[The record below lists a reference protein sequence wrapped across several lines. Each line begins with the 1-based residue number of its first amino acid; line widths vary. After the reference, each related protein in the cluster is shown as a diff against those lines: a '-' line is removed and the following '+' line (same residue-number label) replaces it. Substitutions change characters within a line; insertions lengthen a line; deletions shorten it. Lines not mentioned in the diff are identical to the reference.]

1 MSEGRN
7 RRVVMVLLACLLA
20 AGTAAADVLIDCPD
34 AGDNAGDS
42 YWRGFY
48 VPRYPGTTLDLVAL
62 RISPSVLGTYTIQLT
77 ARADTYDGT
86 LLGQSEVTVPFTDG
100 APQEVV
106 FTFPAVP
113 VTQNG
118 VVTFALERLAG
129 DGAIYYDVIPQDPA
143 SCPVVQTQDTTPPLS
158 SFRRDGI
165 VVRIEGTSGVAA
177 ERRSWSMLRAA
188 YR

>member
-1 MSEGRN
+1 VSEGRN

-20 AGTAAADVLIDCPD
+20 AGTAAADVLIDCPTAGGS
-34 AGDNAGDS
+34 AGDGYD
-42 YWRGFY
+42 RGFY
-48 VPRYPGTTLDLVAL
+48 VPQYPGTTLDLVAL
-62 RISPSVLGTYTIQLT
+62 RMSPSVLGTYTVRLT
-77 ARADTYDGT
+77 ARAETYDGT
-86 LLGQSEVTVPFTDG
+86 LLGQSEVTVPFTDT

-118 VVTFALERLAG
+118 VVTFALEQLAG
-129 DGAIYYDVIPQDPA
+129 DGVIYYDVFPQDPA

-177 ERRSWSMLRAA
+177 ERRSWSMLKSV